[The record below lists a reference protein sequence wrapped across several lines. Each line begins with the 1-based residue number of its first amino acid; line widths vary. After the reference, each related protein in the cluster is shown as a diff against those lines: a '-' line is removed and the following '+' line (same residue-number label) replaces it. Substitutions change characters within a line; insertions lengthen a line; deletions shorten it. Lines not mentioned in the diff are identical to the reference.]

1 MNKRQ
6 MKKQEKKEK
15 RALSEIIER
24 LKEFIRGKLDGDKTR
39 I

>member
-6 MKKQEKKEK
+6 RLKQEKKEK
-15 RALSEIIER
+15 RALSEVLEKLIG
-24 LKEFIRGKLDGDKTR
+24 FIRGKLDGDKTR